1 MTAPA
6 VREKFATR
14 HDTITVN
21 VEHQYPSS
29 QVPRTF
35 CISYS
40 PLPSGRIGEVWV
52 NSVDGAERKVHD
64 DLRDAC
70 ILLSM
75 ALQYG
80 ATLEQLAKSM
90 LRDARGRPHG
100 VIGAILDAL
109 RKEPVL

>member
-1 MTAPA
+1 MT
-6 VREKFATR
+6 REKFSTR

-52 NSVDGAERKVHD
+52 NSVNGTEKQVNDDMRDTCIILSWLLQKVTSVEE
-64 DLRDAC
+64 LSRSVQRD
-70 ILLSM
+70 
-75 ALQYG
+75 
-80 ATLEQLAKSM
+80 K
-90 LRDARGRPHG
+90 RGRPHG
-100 VIGAILDAL
+100 FIGAVLDAL
-109 RKEPVL
+109 RKEPVG